1 MTPEPAEPARRYL
14 LGSLPETEA
23 NALEEQ
29 YFVDSEAFERV
40 WAAENELVDDYAA
53 GRLTPDERRRFE
65 EHYLSSPVH
74 RSRVAAAQALR
85 ASRAVTAATPA
96 AARAVTVATPAASR
110 TPVPSRLVYLALA
123 ASFLIVLG
131 LFWTLRPRPDAG
143 RTAGDPP
150 TPIPTAPTPTA
161 PSQVTPPAPT
171 PTAPSIQRRSP
182 PVVAAFALSPFLARG
197 SHDQARLRLPS
208 GADEVLLHLEGDP
221 LPLGR
226 LAFSLRTVE
235 GEAIA
240 SGRALPPGGRPGRVA
255 SVRLPAATL
264 SPGDYILQLSAAG
277 QDDPTYQYY
286 FRVLGR

>member
-1 MTPEPAEPARRYL
+1 MSPNLAEPALRRYL
-14 LGSLPETEA
+14 LGSLPESEV
-23 NALEEQ
+23 NSLEER
-29 YFVDSEAFERV
+29 YFVDSEAFEQV

-53 GRLTPDERRRFE
+53 GRLTPDERRLFE
-65 EHYLSSPVH
+65 EHYLSSPLH
-74 RSRVAAAQALR
+74 RSRLATIQALR
-85 ASRAVTAATPA
+85 AARAVTAATPA
-96 AARAVTVATPAASR
+96 AARAVTAATPAASR
-110 TPVPSRLVYLALA
+110 PPAPSRLGYLALA
-123 ASFLIVLG
+123 ASFFIVLG
-131 LFWTLRPRPDAG
+131 LFWILRPRPDAG

-150 TPIPTAPTPTA
+150 TPIPTASTQI
-161 PSQVTPPAPT
+161 SPAPT
-171 PTAPSIQRRSP
+171 PTAASVQRGSP

-197 SHDQARLRLPS
+197 THDQARLRLPS

-221 LPLGR
+221 VGPGR

-240 SGRALPPGGRPGRVA
+240 SGRALPAGGRPGRVA

-277 QDDPTYQYY
+277 QDDPAYQYY